1 MSHSFQ
7 AYTEFPDPY
16 TSLEEA
22 VQELTEQPD
31 VSGREPV
38 GVSFLTGQDLGHA
51 PKSQRSGS

>member
-7 AYTEFPDPY
+7 AYTEFPEPY

-38 GVSFLTGQDLGHA
+38 GVSILTGQDQALA
-51 PKSQRSGS
+51 PKSPRS